1 VTGQR
6 RCGRAATSSLYDAAV
21 VVSTPDARAAA
32 FLKGITYLRI
42 VLTPIVMA
50 LVLTGDRTD
59 GAYAIAGALFA
70 IAAITDFIDGRL
82 ARRWKQTTTWGTF
95 LDTTADKLLVSGVL
109 IALVAVDRASTWIAF
124 IIIGRELLIMGLR
137 GAVTAADGTVVAPSI
152 WGKLKANVQF
162 LAIFLAIVRTSEP
175 LGPLYPDQYA
185 MIVAAAVTVG
195 SAVEYVARFS
205 GVLSRRRPG

>member
-1 VTGQR
+1 
-6 RCGRAATSSLYDAAV
+6 

-50 LVLTGDRTD
+50 LVLAGDRTD

-137 GAVTAADGTVVAPSI
+137 GAVTAADGTVVSPSI

-162 LAIFLAIVRTSEP
+162 LAIFLAILRTSEP
-175 LGPLYPDQYA
+175 IGPLYPDQYA
-185 MIVAAAVTVG
+185 MIVAAAVTIG
-195 SAVEYVARFS
+195 SAVEYLARFS

>member
-1 VTGQR
+1 LR
-6 RCGRAATSSLYDAAV
+6 REGRGGHGPLYDAAD
-21 VVSTPDARAAA
+21 VVSNPDARAAA
-32 FLKGITYLRI
+32 FLKGVTYLRI

-50 LVLTGDRTD
+50 LILVGDRVD

-70 IAAITDFIDGRL
+70 IAAVTDFVDGRL

-95 LDTTADKLLVSGVL
+95 LDTTADKLLVSGAL

-137 GAVTAADGTVVAPSI
+137 GAVTAADGTVVRPST

-162 LAIFLAIVRTSEP
+162 LAIFMAILRTSEP
-175 LGPLYPDQYA
+175 VGPLYPDQYA

-195 SAVEYVARFS
+195 SAVEYVARFG